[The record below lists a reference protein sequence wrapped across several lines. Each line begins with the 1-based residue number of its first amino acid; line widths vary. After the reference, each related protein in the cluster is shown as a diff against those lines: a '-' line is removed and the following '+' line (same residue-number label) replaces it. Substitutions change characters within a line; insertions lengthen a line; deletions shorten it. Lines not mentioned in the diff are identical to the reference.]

1 MKIHGSV
8 IKYFKY
14 CAVGA
19 FGAVIDF
26 SIYTVLVKYFLINY
40 LAANIVSISIAL
52 IVVYYLQKNW
62 TFQYV
67 VRDKS
72 KTFQRYL
79 VSVVITFILNNGVLF
94 CLVGILGYDAIISK
108 IIQIILSMVW
118 GFILTNFFVFRKKM
132 KLTMNNSH
140 SSL

>member
-1 MKIHGSV
+1 MKGRGSV
-8 IKYFKY
+8 LKYFKY

-19 FGAVIDF
+19 IGAGIDF

-52 IVVYYLQKNW
+52 IVVYWLQKNW

-67 VRDKS
+67 VIDKS

-79 VSVVITFILNNGVLF
+79 VSVAITYILNNAVLF
-94 CLVGILGYDAIISK
+94 CLVGILGYDTIISK
-108 IIQIILSMVW
+108 IIQIILSSIW
-118 GFILTNFFVFRKKM
+118 GYILTNFFVFCKK
-132 KLTMNNSH
+132 NENCNE
-140 SSL
+140 